1 MASDCER
8 ARRLL
13 DSYHDRQLGGKK
25 YDDMSEHLRGCE
37 SCSAELEKL
46 QRLSRAL
53 KERYDDAA
61 AGEEVSFSRVWAGVD
76 VAIDAREERPA
87 ESLLDRFLT
96 ALWPPRPALA
106 TVAVAAVLIVVVFA
120 FMPSGTQTPVLAAND
135 CVIDSID
142 TRDYSVMVY
151 EIGDSQMKVIW
162 VMDQQSDP
170 NWIGEET

>member
-1 MASDCER
+1 MTSDCER

-25 YDDMSEHLRGCE
+25 YDDVSEHLRGCE

-53 KERYDDAA
+53 KERYEDAV
-61 AGEEVSFSRVWAGVD
+61 AGEEDFSRVWAGVD
-76 VAIDAREERPA
+76 AAMDAREERPA
-87 ESLLDRFLT
+87 ESLLDRLVA
-96 ALWPPRPALA
+96 ALWISRPALA
-106 TVAVAAVLIVVVFA
+106 AAAAVAVLIVIVFA
-120 FMPSGTQTPVLAAND
+120 YMPGDRLTPVMAAND
-135 CVIDSID
+135 CVIDSVD
-142 TRDYSVMVY
+142 TQDYSVMVY

-170 NWIGEET
+170 DWTGEGT